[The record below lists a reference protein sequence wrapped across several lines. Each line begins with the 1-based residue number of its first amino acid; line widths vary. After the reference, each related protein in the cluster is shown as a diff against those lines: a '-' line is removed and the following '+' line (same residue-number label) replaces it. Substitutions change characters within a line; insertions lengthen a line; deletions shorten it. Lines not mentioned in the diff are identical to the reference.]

1 MAHEIDRNRKT
12 LRFGWYALA
21 VIVFGLVIAIRIR
34 LLGIP
39 LERDEGEYAYAGQLM
54 LQGIPPYML
63 AYNMKFPGTYAAYAL
78 IMSIFG
84 QTIFGIHLGLLLVNT
99 ATSGLIFLL
108 GRRLMNN
115 STAGIAA
122 ATTYLVL
129 SVSPSVLGLAAH
141 ATHFVMLP
149 VLGGTLLL
157 LNESGRQHSGRLFA
171 SGLLFGLSV
180 LMKQPAVFF
189 IVFAAIYL
197 VFKDVQRG
205 FGLKSILLR
214 TLFFSTGVI
223 LPLGIA
229 SFFLWRAGVF
239 DKFWF
244 WTIDYARQYG
254 SLIPLSQ
261 APQIFLRSVE
271 EVIGAGWALWGLAGV
286 GAAVGLCNQ
295 RMRGSTIVLIGFLF
309 FSALALCPGFHF
321 RSHYFIL
328 VLPAVSLLVGAA
340 ISKLSDLGVG
350 RMILVRSVPLILLA
364 ATLSMPLLS
373 DKKVFLEVSPSQAC
387 GMIYPENP
395 FLESIRIA
403 QYVHEHT
410 RPEDTIA
417 VLGSE
422 PEIYFYAKRHS
433 ATGYIYTYSLME
445 PQIYAQKM
453 QQEMIREIEA
463 ARPKYLISVAM
474 SYSWLRR
481 PDSDP
486 LIFTWANEYIAQNY
500 AADGFVNIAPKETD
514 YFFGNVP
521 PSVESLKDYILIYKR
536 NP

>member
-1 MAHEIDRNRKT
+1 VAHEIYKNRKT

-54 LQGIPPYML
+54 LQGIPPYKL

-84 QTIFGIHLGLLLVNT
+84 QTIFGIHWGLLLVNT
-99 ATSGLIFLL
+99 ATSALIFLL

-141 ATHFVMLP
+141 ATHFVMLS

-197 VFKDVQRG
+197 VFKDVHRG
-205 FGLKSILLR
+205 IGLKDILFR
-214 TLFFSTGVI
+214 ILFFSTSVI
-223 LPLGIA
+223 LPFCIV
-229 SFFLWRAGVF
+229 SFLLWRAGVF

-244 WTIDYARQYG
+244 WAIDYARLYG
-254 SLIPLSQ
+254 SLVPLSK
-261 APQIFLRSVE
+261 APQIFLRSIQ
-271 EVIGAGWALWGLAGV
+271 EVIGVGWTLWMLAGMGV
-286 GAAVGLCNQ
+286 VVGLLDR
-295 RMRGSTIVLIGFLF
+295 RMRASTIFLF
-309 FSALALCPGFHF
+309 AFFLFSALALCPGFYF
-321 RSHYFIL
+321 RYHYFIL
-328 VLPAVSLLVGAA
+328 VLPAVSLLVSTA
-340 ISKLSDLGVG
+340 ISKLSDLLTGQIIAA
-350 RMILVRSVPLILLA
+350 RFVPLLLLCA
-364 ATLSMPLLS
+364 ALSLPILS
-373 DKKVFLEVSPSQAC
+373 DRKLLFALSPVEAC
-387 GMIYPENP
+387 QTIYPESP
-395 FLESIRIA
+395 FPESVRIA
-403 QYVHEHT
+403 EYVRERT
-410 RPEDTIA
+410 STDDTIA

-422 PEIYFYAKRHS
+422 PQIYFYSRRHS
-433 ATGYIYTYSLME
+433 ATGYIYTYGLME
-445 PQIYAQKM
+445 PQRYARRM
-453 QQEMIREIEA
+453 QEEMVREIEGA
-463 ARPKYLISVAM
+463 APKYLISVVM
-474 SYSWLRR
+474 HDSWLQR
-481 PDSDP
+481 PGADR
-486 LIFTWANEYIAQNY
+486 LIFDWANQYTAQNY
-500 AADGFVNIAPKETD
+500 SVGGFVNIRPGQTD
-514 YFFGNVP
+514 YFFGDVP
-521 PSVESLKDYILIYKR
+521 TSVESLKNYILIYKR

>member
-1 MAHEIDRNRKT
+1 
-12 LRFGWYALA
+12 
-21 VIVFGLVIAIRIR
+21 
-34 LLGIP
+34 
-39 LERDEGEYAYAGQLM
+39 M

-63 AYNMKFPGTYAAYAL
+63 AYNMKFPGTHSAHAV
-78 IMSIFG
+78 IMSTFG

-205 FGLKSILLR
+205 FGLKSILVR

-295 RMRGSTIVLIGFLF
+295 RMRGRKIRLRYWVPNRRFIFM
-309 FSALALCPGFHF
+309 
-321 RSHYFIL
+321 RS
-328 VLPAVSLLVGAA
+328 
-340 ISKLSDLGVG
+340 D
-350 RMILVRSVPLILLA
+350 
-364 ATLSMPLLS
+364 
-373 DKKVFLEVSPSQAC
+373 
-387 GMIYPENP
+387 
-395 FLESIRIA
+395 IR
-403 QYVHEHT
+403 
-410 RPEDTIA
+410 RLDT
-417 VLGSE
+417 
-422 PEIYFYAKRHS
+422 
-433 ATGYIYTYSLME
+433 
-445 PQIYAQKM
+445 
-453 QQEMIREIEA
+453 
-463 ARPKYLISVAM
+463 
-474 SYSWLRR
+474 
-481 PDSDP
+481 
-486 LIFTWANEYIAQNY
+486 FTPTA
-500 AADGFVNIAPKETD
+500 
-514 YFFGNVP
+514 
-521 PSVESLKDYILIYKR
+521 
-536 NP
+536 